1 MAPPS
6 ARARYNANKADNQIP
21 TKKPLKRRNG
31 KKETSDVPA
40 PTPAGTRNEKRY
52 LHTNRFIRN
61 SPDPNAPLPTNVPMM
76 PGINT
81 AFKTFVSARLCSAI
95 WAYIADCDETFNY
108 WEPLN
113 YIINGHGLQT
123 WEYSPQF
130 GLRSYTYLLLQG
142 VPGWIYQKIFNP
154 SPLLIFYMV
163 RCMLGFGCAVMER
176 FIYKSI
182 CREFGIHV
190 GRLWLIFQ
198 LFSVGMFVSSTALL
212 PSSFSMYFGCSA
224 LAAWWTKQY
233 SLSIFLTAISAL
245 LGWPFAALL
254 SVPMVL
260 DLLLYQRDW
269 RTFLQWT
276 LISLA
281 TIALPMIAI
290 DTSYYGKLTFA
301 PLNIVWYNVFT
312 SHGPNIF
319 GTEPLSYYIINGF
332 LNFNI
337 IWAMPIMLILELLIL
352 PGRFFSTLNFPR
364 IISVSP
370 FYLWL
375 LVFFAQPHKEERF
388 LFPVYPLISLCG
400 AMTLDIYQRIFFRF
414 KSLMFK
420 LKEPSHYLDHSN
432 VIAILVMVTS
442 ALLGLSRV
450 FVLYRNYHAPM
461 DLMLELNKFKVSPQY
476 RAEETYN
483 VCIGKDWHR
492 YPGSFFFPANNFR
505 LRFLKSE
512 FRGMLPAYYTE
523 GENATQVVHPYF
535 NDQNQEHEHMYFD
548 YEQCHFLIDFDEG
561 KYTALEP
568 SYTRRTKDWSIM
580 KSLPFLI
587 QEKSHRVLRAFYVPF
602 LTDNHIKYGD
612 FNLLKRKKPRRNG
625 H

>member
-1 MAPPS
+1 MAPPA

-21 TKKPLKRRNG
+21 TKKPPKRLNDKKDATG
-31 KKETSDVPA
+31 DAQVTGTKKEKRQKQAATVANS
-40 PTPAGTRNEKRY
+40 TEK
-52 LHTNRFIRN
+52 T
-61 SPDPNAPLPTNVPMM
+61 PLPATPIM
-76 PGINT
+76 PSVHT

-108 WEPLN
+108 WEPLH

-154 SPLLIFYMV
+154 SPILVFYMV

-176 FIYKSI
+176 FMYKSI
-182 CREFGIHV
+182 CQEFGIHV

-224 LAAWWTKQY
+224 LAAWWQKRY
-233 SLSIFLTAISAL
+233 SLAIFFTAISAL
-245 LGWPFAALL
+245 LGWPFAALIG
-254 SVPMVL
+254 VPLVL
-260 DLLLYQRDW
+260 ELLLRQRDW
-269 RTFLQWT
+269 RTFVQWT
-276 LISLA
+276 LISGA

-290 DTSYYGKLTFA
+290 DSSYFGKLTFA

-337 IWAMPIMLILELLIL
+337 IWLLALQLPIMLVMDYLIV
-352 PGRFFSTLNFPR
+352 PAKYKSTLNFPR
-364 IISVSP
+364 YISLAP
-370 FYLWL
+370 LYLWL

-400 AMTLDIYQRIFFRF
+400 AITVDVYQRIFFRF
-414 KSLMFK
+414 KSLVFK
-420 LKEPSHYLDHSN
+420 IKAGIHYLDHSMF
-432 VIAILVMVTS
+432 IAIIVMIAST
-442 ALLGLSRV
+442 LLGLSRV
-450 FVLYRNYHAPM
+450 FALYRNYHAPM
-461 DLMLELNKFKVSPQY
+461 DLMLELNQFKATPQY
-476 RAEETYN
+476 RADEIYN

-492 YPGSFFFPANNFR
+492 YPGSFFFPARNFR

-512 FRGMLPAYYTE
+512 FRGMLPAYYE
-523 GENATQVVHPYF
+523 GGINATQLVHPYF
-535 NDQNQEHEHMYFD
+535 NDQNLENEHMYFD
-548 YEQCHFLIDFDEG
+548 YDQCHFLIDFDEG
-561 KYTALEP
+561 KYTELEP
-568 SYTRRTKDWSIM
+568 SYSRRTKDWSIM

-587 QEKSHRVLRAFYVPF
+587 QEKSHKVLRAFYVPF

-612 FNLLKRKKPRRNG
+612 FNLLKRKKTRNG
-625 H
+625 S